1 MSSHAVKE
9 KVTVSITPEL
19 VDAVDQEVRAHHA
32 DSRSAVV
39 EEALRLWRVEQQRHA
54 IEQGTEAYYRSRS
67 QKEQREDH
75 AWTRMTSR
83 HAKRLWDE

>member
-1 MSSHAVKE
+1 MRGAVKE

-39 EEALRLWRVEQQRHA
+39 EEALRLWRVEQQRRA

-67 QKEQREDH
+67 HKEQREDQ
-75 AWTRMTSR
+75 AWARLATR
-83 HAKRLWDE
+83 HAKRLWND